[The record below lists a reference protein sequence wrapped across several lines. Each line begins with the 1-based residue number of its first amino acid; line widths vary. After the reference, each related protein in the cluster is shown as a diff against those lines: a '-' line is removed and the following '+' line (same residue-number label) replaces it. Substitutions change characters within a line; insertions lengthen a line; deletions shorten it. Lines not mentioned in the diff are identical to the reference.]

1 MKWPM
6 EFEPLSL
13 FNAITLKRLLFS
25 PLARSCHQNLKHAAL
40 STCAQ
45 WLTTYSGPVP
55 VCPLGSSDFAGQG
68 NGTHLPG
75 CIFQISTQVSP
86 ESVNDLSTSLD
97 FQSLAIWQLVRPHF
111 GVLWIHPDLL
121 AIHCHLLLFVHHI
134 VMEYSFDL
142 HCVCLSSI
150 SMPGFQSLLVIG
162 PGPGDRLAVVLGES
176 LKSTSVSGR
185 PRSTRPPHC
194 SQRALF

>member
-45 WLTTYSGPVP
+45 WLTTYWGAFP

-75 CIFQISTQVSP
+75 CIFQI
-86 ESVNDLSTSLD
+86 SLD

-121 AIHCHLLLFVHHI
+121 AIHCHLLLFVLHI

-150 SMPGFQSLLVIG
+150 SMQNDIS
-162 PGPGDRLAVVLGES
+162 S
-176 LKSTSVSGR
+176 LKELLGHRLPVSLGDWTWSR
-185 PRSTRPPHC
+185 
-194 SQRALF
+194 